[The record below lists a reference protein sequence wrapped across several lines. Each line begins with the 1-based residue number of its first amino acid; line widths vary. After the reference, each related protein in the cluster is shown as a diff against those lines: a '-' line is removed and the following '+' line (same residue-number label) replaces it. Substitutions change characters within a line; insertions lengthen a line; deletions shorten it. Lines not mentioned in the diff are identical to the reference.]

1 MNKVYVNIA
10 SYIFIALL
18 IIGCSTTSSVKDE
31 GPLVVPLRVG
41 VTPDYP
47 PVIFQ
52 QGGRLSGI
60 EADLAHR
67 LGESLGR
74 PVQFKELP
82 WDKQI
87 PALLADKIDII
98 MSGMSITKARKIRID
113 FTDPYMKSGL
123 LPMMRTEDKEKFN
136 SYDRIKQK
144 IVTIGVMPGTTGD
157 VFVQK
162 NFPDATRVA
171 QSTPGNAS
179 DALILRRSIDIFIH
193 DAPSIMWLVSENEA
207 NLTSSWEP
215 FNEENLAW
223 GVRRDEG
230 ELLMNINSLLRTW
243 KQDGTLNQILLKWL
257 PKKYLERFD

>member
-1 MNKVYVNIA
+1 MNKLYVKIA

-31 GPLVVPLRVG
+31 EPPVVPFRVG

-47 PVIFQ
+47 PVIFK

-60 EADLAHR
+60 EADLARR

-87 PALLADKIDII
+87 PALLAGDIDII
-98 MSGMSITKARKIRID
+98 MSGMSITKARKIRIG

-123 LPMMRTEDKEKFN
+123 LPMMRTEDAQKFN
-136 SYDRIKQK
+136 SYYDIQQK
-144 IVTIGVMPGTTGD
+144 MVNIGVMPGTTGD

-162 NFPDATRVA
+162 NFTHGTRVA
-171 QSTPGNAS
+171 LSSPRNAPDS
-179 DALILRRSIDIFIH
+179 LILRRSIDIFIH
-193 DAPSIMWLVSENEA
+193 DVACFRKRSRSYK
-207 NLTSSWEP
+207 
-215 FNEENLAW
+215 
-223 GVRRDEG
+223 
-230 ELLMNINSLLRTW
+230 LLE
-243 KQDGTLNQILLKWL
+243 TLQQRKSCLGNAAG
-257 PKKYLERFD
+257 

>member
-1 MNKVYVNIA
+1 YVKIA
-10 SYIFIALL
+10 SYICIALM
-18 IIGCSTTSSVKDE
+18 IIGCSTTSSVKQE
-31 GPLVVPLRVG
+31 EPLVVPLRVG

-47 PVIFQ
+47 PVIFK
-52 QGGRLSGI
+52 QGDRISGI

-74 PVQFKELP
+74 PVQFKELS
-82 WDKQI
+82 WEKQI
-87 PALLADKIDII
+87 PALLAGEIDII
-98 MSGMSITKARKIRID
+98 MSGMTITKARKVRVN

-123 LPMMRTEDKEKFN
+123 LPMMRTEDAEKFN
-136 SYDRIKQK
+136 SYDSIKKK

-162 NFPDATRVA
+162 NFPDATRIA

-215 FNEENLAW
+215 LNEENLAW
-223 GVRRDEG
+223 AVQRGDG
-230 ELLMNINSLLRTW
+230 ELLMDINNLLRAW
-243 KQDGTLNQILLKWL
+243 KEDGTLDNILLKWL

>member
-31 GPLVVPLRVG
+31 EPLVVPLHVG

-47 PVIFQ
+47 PVIFR

-60 EADLAHR
+60 EADLARR

-74 PVQFKELP
+74 PVQFKELS
-82 WDKQI
+82 WEKQI
-87 PALLADKIDII
+87 PALLAGEIDII
-98 MSGMSITKARKIRID
+98 MSAMTITKARKIRID
-113 FTDPYMKSGL
+113 FTDPYMK
-123 LPMMRTEDKEKFN
+123 MRTEDAEKFN

-144 IVTIGVMPGTTGD
+144 IVNIGVMPGTTGD

-162 NFPDATRVA
+162 NFPDATKIA

-207 NLTSSWEP
+207 KLTSSWEP

-223 GVRRDEG
+223 GVRREDG
-230 ELLMNINSLLRTW
+230 ELLMDINNLLRTW
-243 KQDGTLNQILLKWL
+243 KQDGTLDKILLKWL

>member
-31 GPLVVPLRVG
+31 EPLVVPLHVG

-47 PVIFQ
+47 PVIFR

-60 EADLAHR
+60 EADLARR

-74 PVQFKELP
+74 PVQFKELS
-82 WDKQI
+82 WEKQI
-87 PALLADKIDII
+87 PALLAGEIDII
-98 MSGMSITKARKIRID
+98 MSAMTITKARKIRID

-123 LPMMRTEDKEKFN
+123 LPMMRTEDAEKFN

-144 IVTIGVMPGTTGD
+144 I
-157 VFVQK
+157 
-162 NFPDATRVA
+162 
-171 QSTPGNAS
+171 AS

-207 NLTSSWEP
+207 KLTSSWEP

-223 GVRRDEG
+223 GVRREDG
-230 ELLMNINSLLRTW
+230 ELLMDINNLLRTW
-243 KQDGTLNQILLKWL
+243 KQDGTLDKILLKWL